1 MVMFNF
7 RNGTVALALALAVS
21 AAAAPAL
28 AKQRVSHPGYA
39 ARAQAVPGE
48 AGVGA
53 EGMSGHRAQVLREC
67 NDTAGKFTQYTWGNM
82 SADQYRACMA
92 QHGEAE

>member
-1 MVMFNF
+1 
-7 RNGTVALALALAVS
+7 
-21 AAAAPAL
+21 
-28 AKQRVSHPGYA
+28 
-39 ARAQAVPGE
+39 
-48 AGVGA
+48 
-53 EGMSGHRAQVLREC
+53 MSGHRAQVLREC